1 CFEAEGL
8 GGRQD
13 GQEEMNEGCG
23 AIGENPGLTDRG
35 RETMGEREQ
44 FPFTAVLGNDTL
56 RLALILAEIDPSIG
70 GVLALGEKGSAK
82 STVARSFAKLLH
94 AGSRFVELP
103 IGATEEMLSGTIDI
117 ESAIR
122 EGEKRHIPGLLARAD
137 KGILYVDEVNLLPDH
152 LVDAL
157 LDSAASGMVRV
168 ERDGI

>member
-1 CFEAEGL
+1 
-8 GGRQD
+8 
-13 GQEEMNEGCG
+13 MNEGYEVMD
-23 AIGENPGLTDRG
+23 ENSRATG
-35 RETMGEREQ
+35 RDQGTMDERER

-56 RLALILAEIDPSIG
+56 RLALILAEIDPTIG

-103 IGATEEMLSGTIDI
+103 IGATEEMLSGVIDI

-122 EGEKRHIPGLLARAD
+122 EGKKRHIPGLLARAD

-152 LVDAL
+152 LVDIL
-157 LDSAASGMVRV
+157 LDSAASGMARV
-168 ERDGI
+168 